1 MTEATTKET
10 EAKQAKDKQP
20 EEQAGAKA
28 ALEAE
33 YGDIDRSFSDG
44 VEIEPEVEGKPEA
57 KKTSTTVKKES

>member
-1 MTEATTKET
+1 MTDSTS
-10 EAKQAKDKQP
+10 KDAPKV

-33 YGDIDRSFSDG
+33 YGDIDRSFVDG
-44 VEIEPEVEGKPEA
+44 VEIEPEADKPAE